1 MHGDLMILSCVCNA
15 PKRNGHSANK
25 LFLLMMS
32 RKTVMRDFIPTWY
45 QVTSQSDV
53 FSIFAGL
60 SSKFFPLFNR
70 TTEEISGF

>member
-1 MHGDLMILSCVCNA
+1 
-15 PKRNGHSANK
+15 
-25 LFLLMMS
+25 
-32 RKTVMRDFIPTWY
+32 MRDFIPTWY

-70 TTEEISGF
+70 TTEEISGFWNSYFGFPDDFEVNTLQMQLIKAHIH